1 MTLLGILIFIII
13 ILISLTI
20 HEFSHAKAAD
30 ILGDPTP
37 RMAGRLTLNP
47 LAHVDP
53 LGFLA
58 LLLVR
63 IGWAKPVP
71 INPYNFKNPQRGM
84 MLTGLAGPF
93 SNFILAWLLAAVFKT
108 VPIHDALWIQI
119 MQSAIWINLALA
131 IFNLLPIPPLD
142 GSRIFTQYFPV
153 EWQINLERYG
163 FFILIGVIIF
173 PPTQMLLLEIISAVY
188 GLLMMI

>member
-1 MTLLGILIFIII
+1 MAALSFLIFIII

-173 PPTQMLLLEIISAVY
+173 PPTQEILFLIINSIY
-188 GLLMMI
+188 GLLMKI